1 MRRDEQKDDADSRS
15 RCAPLR
21 ALAGAKPW
29 ALRDVVLSAV
39 RWIRGTVVVLL
50 AAVLVA
56 ASPGP
61 AAAAFPGRNG
71 LLAVAPRDGRGVV
84 LVSADGRGARRICT
98 HVCASAVR
106 PRWSPDGRAIVFA
119 NPDIRIVYTDG
130 SCMNCTFGAS
140 PNPAFLPSGTV
151 ISFVSHRSI
160 LLDGID
166 GIRQQRPPSDGAS
179 DAVWAE
185 NGWLAIV
192 RNRAI
197 WAGLAGQAT
206 NRPDVLKRIGS
217 GTEPS
222 WSSDS
227 RSLAI
232 ADDGWIV
239 VLDVRTH
246 RARRLV
252 RGVAPSF
259 SPDGRWIAY
268 IGPRHRLLV
277 VSAVARHPRPRPVG
291 KLTGVSVDWQPLPTS
306 RQRRVRCPTGIAN
319 RGKLRGRGRHRP
331 RPGAG
336 SVAGFRRQQASVR
349 RPTWAAF
356 APTVGSGGSS
366 GCPAGTS
373 TVSDHRQRGGRGPV
387 HRAGVRHGR
396 PALWRRG
403 QHGAGVRPA
412 HRRAAAQ
419 ARGRARLLPGLDLC
433 GLDQIVLGSDGVSAA
448 DLVHEGD
455 TQGVRQ
461 LTGIACS
468 PAGGPCV
475 AIDTAGQVVSS
486 DQPLAGAGAWTS
498 AIIGVPPE
506 FASLGAVACP
516 SASLCMVVG
525 GSTVYTSSD
534 PAAGPSAWT
543 PTVLRPTVY
552 LGNVTCP
559 SAAMC
564 IAAGSGIAVSTNPTG
579 GARAWSTVTI
589 AGHQNLGPVLC
600 SSTSRCFITGSD
612 GTVLTSSNPTGGAS
626 AWTVSHQ
633 TPPFASGSCPTTN
646 LCVAVSGNPP
656 RILTTT
662 DPAAATW
669 TQTPTSDILT
679 SVACPSASL
688 CIAVGAGGALDI
700 STDPATDVWTS
711 TTIDNGQDLASIACP
726 SASMCAAVDST
737 GHVITTTD
745 PTGGPAAWTP
755 ALIDGSSCT
764 DTTPCR
770 VEQLQA
776 ADGNGVHAVDSGE
789 RPVSAPP
796 LLTGLTLTGDL
807 LSWSHAGTPR
817 TLALTP

>member
-1 MRRDEQKDDADSRS
+1 M
-15 RCAPLR
+15 
-21 ALAGAKPW
+21 
-29 ALRDVVLSAV
+29 
-39 RWIRGTVVVLL
+39 VLL
-50 AAVLVA
+50 AAMLVA
-56 ASPGP
+56 GVPGR

-84 LVSADGRGARRICT
+84 LVSADARGARRICT
-98 HVCASAVR
+98 DVCASAVR

-119 NPDIRIVYTDG
+119 NPQIRIVYTDG

-160 LLDGID
+160 RLDGID
-166 GIRQQRPPSDGAS
+166 GIRQQRPPPDGAS

-192 RNRAI
+192 RNGAI

-206 NRPDVLKRIGS
+206 NGPDVLKRIGS
-217 GTEPS
+217 GSEPS

-227 RSLAI
+227 RSLAV

-246 RARRLV
+246 GARRLV
-252 RGVAPSF
+252 RGVAPAF

-306 RQRRVRCPTGIAN
+306 GNAGCGAP
-319 RGKLRGRGRHRP
+319 
-331 RPGAG
+331 PG
-336 SVAGFRRQQASVR
+336 SRIMASS
-349 RPTWAAF
+349 AA
-356 APTVGSGGSS
+356 AVVT
-366 GCPAGTS
+366 A
-373 TVSDHRQRGGRGPV
+373 RGPV
-387 HRAGVRHGR
+387 PGPWPVSEPAGFGPSAYMGCLRADGRERWLERLPEWDIDGVQIIGSAVVAA
-396 PALWRRG
+396 PYGALVLNTGNPHYGDGESTVQVFDLRTGQQQRRLG
-403 QHGAGVRPA
+403 GE
-412 HRRAAAQ
+412 RASC
-419 ARGRARLLPGLDLC
+419 PGFDLC
-433 GLDQIVLGSDGVSAA
+433 ELDQIVLGSDGVSAA
-448 DLVHEGD
+448 HLVHDGD

-468 PAGGPCV
+468 PAGRPCV
-475 AIDTAGQVVSS
+475 ASDTAGQVVSS
-486 DQPLAGAGAWTS
+486 DAPLASGGAWTS
-498 AIIGVPPE
+498 AVIGVPPE

-516 SASLCMVVG
+516 SASLCVVVG

-534 PAAGPSAWT
+534 PAAGPAAWT

-552 LGNVTCP
+552 LGNVSCP

-564 IAAGSGIAVSTNPTG
+564 IAVGSSIAVSRNPTG
-579 GARAWSTVTI
+579 GARAWSTVTLD
-589 AGHQNLGPVLC
+589 GHQNLGPLLC

-656 RILTTT
+656 KILTTT
-662 DPAAATW
+662 DPAAAAW
-669 TQTPTSDILT
+669 TQTPTPGILA

-688 CIAVGAGGALDI
+688 CIAVGAGGALDV
-700 STDPATDVWTS
+700 STDPATGVWTS
-711 TTIDNGQDLASIACP
+711 TTIDNGQDLASVACP
-726 SASMCAAVDST
+726 SASFCAAVDAT

-745 PTGGPAAWTP
+745 PTGGPDAWTP

-764 DTTPCR
+764 DTTPCS

-776 ADGNGVHAVDSGE
+776 SDGNGVHAVDSGE
-789 RPVSAPP
+789 RLASAPP

-807 LSWSHAGTPR
+807 LSWKHAGTPR
-817 TLALTP
+817 TFALTP